1 MYFFNANRE
10 GFPCLVSA
18 QLQLGVSYKWLQIST
33 GFSPAPNCNNNNY
46 NKNIAVLTSKVENKK
61 TLSESTLLVK
71 TSKCLR
77 VKCDSVKNY

>member
-61 TLSESTLLVK
+61 TLSESMEGYLWPASPLL
-71 TSKCLR
+71 LH
-77 VKCDSVKNY
+77 VKC